1 MNRSDKQKQEQRHQE
16 DLRRLQSFRP
26 IDDTFMRGLFK
37 ENLPLAQLVLRII
50 TGKPDL
56 TLTKCETQADLK
68 RVTGARSICLDAY
81 ATDSTG
87 KKYDLEVQRS
97 DNGADPHRARYHSSV
112 MDVEN
117 LDEKQD
123 YRELPDT
130 YVIFITE
137 KDYYKAGK
145 PVYIIQNMN
154 MTLSQPFDDGAHILY
169 VNGEYRDDSDIGRLM
184 HDFNCT
190 NASDMNFALLAER
203 TRYLKETSKG
213 VSEMCKVMEELRDES
228 YAEGLEDGKLE
239 QARVMALKLWMKG
252 ETIEEIA
259 DLVGFSA
266 STVEKWLTPK
276 TA

>member
-1 MNRSDKQKQEQRHQE
+1 MGNDKFHK
-16 DLRRLQSFRP
+16 
-26 IDDTFMRGLFK
+26 G
-37 ENLPLAQLVLRII
+37 LPLYHIERKVTEL
-50 TGKPDL
+50 GD
-56 TLTKCETQADLK
+56 TLF
-68 RVTGARSICLDAY
+68 G
-81 ATDSTG
+81 
-87 KKYDLEVQRS
+87 
-97 DNGADPHRARYHSSV
+97 
-112 MDVEN
+112 
-117 LDEKQD
+117 
-123 YRELPDT
+123 
-130 YVIFITE
+130 
-137 KDYYKAGK
+137 
-145 PVYIIQNMN
+145 
-154 MTLSQPFDDGAHILY
+154 DGAHILY
-169 VNGEYRDDSDIGRLM
+169 VNGAFRDINHPVGRLM

-228 YAEGLEDGKLE
+228 YAEGMEDGKLE